1 MSKCELNDYE
11 NKPYCVSISKTL
23 KENEPLKG
31 RGYNMK
37 MTHKHNHYEILNVY
51 SADNN
56 VTLYIYN
63 KKYVLPP
70 NSFVLVPPYTP
81 HCVERNFHSNRL
93 LLNFSADFGE
103 KVFDFLDI
111 DIQEFFS
118 NSVLSYSPKQIS
130 ELYSIGKK
138 MITEMRKSGN
148 AVATPTIRLLSAQF
162 ADILTHYS
170 SSPAPQIY
178 LSELSEISMITDYL
192 KTHYSAHI
200 TLDELAEK
208 FKMNK
213 FSLCKKFRRETDL
226 SVVDFLNQIRVNHA
240 RDLLENSS
248 MRMDE
253 ITAKTGFESV
263 AYFSRVFKNYTGISP
278 TAYRKNFLHSHA
290 VIKTE

>member
-11 NKPYCVSISKTL
+11 NKPCCVSISKTL

-138 MITEMRKSGN
+138 MIT
-148 AVATPTIRLLSAQF
+148 
-162 ADILTHYS
+162 
-170 SSPAPQIY
+170 
-178 LSELSEISMITDYL
+178 DYL

-278 TAYRKNFLHSHA
+278 TAYRKNFLRSHA